1 MQCTP
6 DYHATVVP
14 MNTNVRPSKLD
25 FVNTASFWLAC
36 SVLQQ
41 WFSGDIT
48 FQIPLLG
55 VTRLEMM
62 SSTSYSEHG
71 QSVDANLRHTAF
83 TSPSDVV
90 RSVSSAPDSQNTAGN
105 LSSHRQALIPAGAR
119 SSPAKDPNHVVKT
132 NPADTASKRT
142 HVKRDRSRMKCTR
155 CIMHK
160 RGCDGGRPQC
170 ENCRKSNMKCE
181 WVGGE
186 VTRQDTSSEQSI
198 SPQKLGESVTV
209 TDVIEMAKESTRESD
224 CRRKNK

>member
-1 MQCTP
+1 LQYTL

-14 MNTNVRPSKLD
+14 MNTNIRPFEIGLCEHCIFLTSL
-25 FVNTASFWLAC
+25 FSSSTAVFRRYHIPNSFARRH
-36 SVLQQ
+36 S
-41 WFSGDIT
+41 
-48 FQIPLLG
+48 
-55 VTRLEMM
+55 LEMM

-71 QSVDANLRHTAF
+71 QSVDVNLRNTAV
-83 TSPSDVV
+83 TSPSDIV
-90 RSVSSAPDSQNTAGN
+90 RSVSSAPDSQNAAGN
-105 LSSHRQALIPAGAR
+105 LSSHRQAFIPARAR
-119 SSPAKDPNHVVKT
+119 SGPAKDPNHVVKT
-132 NPADTASKRT
+132 NPADAASKRI

-198 SPQKLGESVTV
+198 F
-209 TDVIEMAKESTRESD
+209 STKAWGVCNGD
-224 CRRKNK
+224 

>member
-1 MQCTP
+1 
-6 DYHATVVP
+6 
-14 MNTNVRPSKLD
+14 
-25 FVNTASFWLAC
+25 VNTASVWLAC

-41 WFSGDIT
+41 WVSGDIT

-71 QSVDANLRHTAF
+71 QSVDVNLQNTAF
-83 TSPSDVV
+83 TSPSNIV
-90 RSVSSAPDSQNTAGN
+90 RSVSSAPDSQNATGN
-105 LSSHRQALIPAGAR
+105 LSSHNQALIPAGAR
-119 SSPAKDPNHVVKT
+119 SGPAKDPNHVVKT

-186 VTRQDTSSEQSI
+186 VTR
-198 SPQKLGESVTV
+198 
-209 TDVIEMAKESTRESD
+209 
-224 CRRKNK
+224 

>member
-1 MQCTP
+1 LQCTP

-14 MNTNVRPSKLD
+14 INTNVRPSKLD
-25 FVNTASFWLAC
+25 FVNTAFFWLAC

-41 WFSGDIT
+41 SFSGDTT

-55 VTRLEMM
+55 VIRLEVM

-71 QSVDANLRHTAF
+71 QSAGVNLRNTAF
-83 TSPSDVV
+83 TSPSDIV
-90 RSVSSAPDSQNTAGN
+90 RSMSLAPDLQNTAGN
-105 LSSHRQALIPAGAR
+105 LSSHRQAPIPARAR
-119 SSPAKDPNHVVKT
+119 STPLKDPNHVIKT

-155 CIMHK
+155 CVMHK

-186 VTRQDTSSEQSI
+186 VTR
-198 SPQKLGESVTV
+198 
-209 TDVIEMAKESTRESD
+209 
-224 CRRKNK
+224 